1 LPDCELTEMTIRTA
15 NLHDIEAL
23 IEIENLCFDT
33 DRLSRR
39 SFRYIL
45 TKANAVTLVEE
56 RQGRVC
62 GDVVILFNSG
72 TSLARLYSIATHPDY
87 RNHSIGKNLLK
98 AAEDSALG
106 RDCAYMR
113 LEIRQDN
120 VASIRLFE
128 KMGYHRIGIHADY
141 YEDHMDALRYE
152 KMLAPHLRPELVRV
166 PYYQQTLDFTCGP
179 AALLMAMHALDNTI
193 EMDRRLELRLW
204 RESTTIFMTSGHGG
218 CGPYGLALSA
228 HRRGFYPEIY
238 VKDEAAL
245 FVDSVRSEDK
255 KDVIRLVQDDFREEL
270 ERLKIPIYYQALSVD
285 DLQSQFEEGGIPVVL
300 ISSYRIYGEKSPHWV
315 VVTGF
320 DERFIYVHDPYVDE
334 EKNKSQTDCMN
345 IPIPL
350 KDFDRMAR
358 YGRSGQR
365 AALIV
370 RKTRKRRKKTRI
382 QASRL
387 K

>member
-1 LPDCELTEMTIRTA
+1 MIRPA
-15 NLHDIEAL
+15 NLHDIEDL
-23 IEIENLCFDT
+23 VEIENLCFDT

-39 SFRYIL
+39 NFRYLL
-45 TKANAVTLVEE
+45 TKANATTLVDE
-56 RQGRVC
+56 RSGLIC
-62 GDVVILFNSG
+62 GGAVILFNSG

-87 RNHSIGKNLLK
+87 RNHSIGKNLVK
-98 AAEDSALG
+98 AAEASALE

-120 VASIRLFE
+120 AASIALFE
-128 KMGYHRIGIHADY
+128 NTGYRRIGIHADY
-141 YEDHMDALRYE
+141 YEDNVDALRYE
-152 KMLAPHLRPELVRV
+152 KMLAPHLRPDLVRV
-166 PYYQQTLDFTCGP
+166 PYYQQTLEFTCGP
-179 AALLMAMHALDNTI
+179 AALLMAMHALDDRINL
-193 EMDRRLELRLW
+193 DRRLELRLW

-228 HRRGFYPEIY
+228 HRRGFYPAIY

-255 KDVIRLVQDDFREEL
+255 KEVIRLVQDDFRQEL
-270 ERLKIPIYYQALSVD
+270 EQLKIPINYHALSVD
-285 DLQSQFEEGGIPVVL
+285 ELKSQFEDGGIPVVL

-320 DERFIYVHDPYVDE
+320 DNRFIYVHDPYVDE
-334 EKNKSQTDCMN
+334 EKNMSQTGCIN

-350 KDFDRMAR
+350 KDFERMAR
-358 YGRSGQR
+358 YGRTGQR

-370 RKTRKRRKKTRI
+370 RRHRKRQRKPHT
-382 QASRL
+382 QTPGPN
-387 K
+387 